1 MLGYDSTCSWRMSNP
16 SHLLT
21 VNDWHMPAPRQGP
34 PDPQDVRCGQAA
46 DLLAPP
52 PRGAQPV
59 RQTVVQPGGRPFMWA
74 LLCVLHE
81 TLCSPVVAVICFSVF
96 FWHTPLCFAWHGSCA
111 DSGSHPVSLL
121 LGLCAALWPPCLPR
135 PAQASGQKVLVFIK
149 VPYRQLGD
157 SSHLSDLGRSPHTQ
171 ALSTL
176 AAGGRPGTAR
186 YSWTHCS
193 GLPELGCWSVQ
204 PPQEI
209 PQCSPSATPA
219 YSSHPPPPSS
229 RITSVPAPLC
239 HLPQLGPCSQEP
251 LKRAAAGALWRAVST
266 SIPVWLGR
274 AGPELLGALL
284 AAAVLLLVHRDLSS
298 FSSPFALG
306 ALWST
311 SPLSPGL

>member
-1 MLGYDSTCSWRMSNP
+1 MQSRCQLGCIHVWKLDWGKICSQANSNCCQNSFP
-16 SHLLT
+16 CCC
-21 VNDWHMPAPRQGP
+21 MR
-34 PDPQDVRCGQAA
+34 
-46 DLLAPP
+46 
-52 PRGAQPV
+52 AQ
-59 RQTVVQPGGRPFMWA
+59 
-74 LLCVLHE
+74 
-81 TLCSPVVAVICFSVF
+81 VF
-96 FWHTPLCFAWHGSCA
+96 FW
-111 DSGSHPVSLL
+111 
-121 LGLCAALWPPCLPR
+121 
-135 PAQASGQKVLVFIK
+135 
-149 VPYRQLGD
+149 
-157 SSHLSDLGRSPHTQ
+157 
-171 ALSTL
+171 L

-239 HLPQLGPCSQEP
+239 HLPQLGTCSQEP

-274 AGPELLGALL
+274 AGPELLGVLL

-311 SPLSPGL
+311 SPLAPGL